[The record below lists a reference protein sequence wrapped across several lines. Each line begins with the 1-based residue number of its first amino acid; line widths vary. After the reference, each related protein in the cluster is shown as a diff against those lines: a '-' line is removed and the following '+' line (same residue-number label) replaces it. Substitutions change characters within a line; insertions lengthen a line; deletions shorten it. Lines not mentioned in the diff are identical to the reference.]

1 MLLSLDQLK
10 HLEPDGE
17 EKYKFVDDGSV
28 TDKEKVKIV
37 EMDADF
43 FEVYGEHIITNLEK
57 LKK

>member
-28 TDKEKVKIV
+28 TDKEKAKIL

-43 FEVYGEHIITNLEK
+43 FEVYGEHIITNLEE
-57 LKK
+57 LK